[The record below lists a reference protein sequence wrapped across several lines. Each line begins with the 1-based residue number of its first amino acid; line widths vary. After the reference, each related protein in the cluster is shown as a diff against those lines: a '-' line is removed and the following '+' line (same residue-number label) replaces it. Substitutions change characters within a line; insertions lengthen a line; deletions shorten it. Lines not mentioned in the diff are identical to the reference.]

1 MIRADCPGVQRTPK
15 PQRMYSNSGDS
26 LQKARAVRECSRTEQ
41 EKRRTDQSASGV
53 PARNAQ
59 CSSETANGA
68 LREIGES
75 RAVVRRQANGN
86 GAGVAA
92 GRCRCRHWSLI
103 TGRGRYW
110 LLAVAGER
118 REAGGGRPEAG
129 GNGKRQ
135 TAWELATGNWQLA
148 TATAWLLVVAVVV
161 AVVVVVTG
169 H

>member
-1 MIRADCPGVQRTPK
+1 MPLCTLPKGSYSVPHIPVFQRRFLKTWELANGMVNGVATGNWQ
-15 PQRMYSNSGDS
+15 
-26 LQKARAVRECSRTEQ
+26 LV
-41 EKRRTDQSASGV
+41 
-53 PARNAQ
+53 
-59 CSSETANGA
+59 NGA